1 MNVIAHGIDLVETS
15 RIAEMLDEH
24 GGRFVERCFTPSE
37 RAYADDGTRRR
48 AERYA
53 ARFAAKE
60 AVLKAIG
67 TGWRDGISWQDVEVR
82 RSPMGEPSIVLTGKC
97 AEVASGLG
105 IIDWRC
111 SLSHT
116 DMYAVASVIA
126 LGAPEG
132 SATGGSA

>member
-1 MNVIAHGIDLVETS
+1 
-15 RIAEMLDEH
+15 
-24 GGRFVERCFTPSE
+24 
-37 RAYADDGTRRR
+37 
-48 AERYA
+48 
-53 ARFAAKE
+53 
-60 AVLKAIG
+60 
-67 TGWRDGISWQDVEVR
+67 
-82 RSPMGEPSIVLTGKC
+82 MGEPSIVLTGKC
-97 AEVASGLG
+97 AEVATGLG